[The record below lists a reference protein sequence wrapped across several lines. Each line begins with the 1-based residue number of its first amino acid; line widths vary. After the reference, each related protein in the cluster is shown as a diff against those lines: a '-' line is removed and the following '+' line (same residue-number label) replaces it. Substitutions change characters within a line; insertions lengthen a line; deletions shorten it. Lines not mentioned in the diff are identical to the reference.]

1 MAKHVV
7 DYSYNIPEWG
17 SELIDIDADLNISE
31 KEDIAYT
38 ELKDLYPDVKDISVD
53 SVKLLIED

>member
-31 KEDIAYT
+31 KEDVAYT